1 MAANPLDP
9 IQPVI
14 DKLTAIIAD
23 AEARSSRTGYFAG
36 LYRRVTVAVRDQIDS
51 FDDPARLQRL
61 DVTFASRYLDAL
73 AAWQAG
79 QPCSASW
86 NVAFTATQSAQPI
99 ILQHLLLG
107 INAHI
112 NLDLGIACA
121 RTSPGDQLPALHGDF
136 LRINALLGGLVNTVV
151 AELSAVSPLIG
162 LVARVIGPHGDDE
175 IANFGL
181 GAARD
186 FAWHV
191 AESLAPLPVAL
202 QAPKIAVLDKIVA
215 GFGRHLARPDELL
228 AAAYRVIR
236 SAETASVPEVIRVLA
251 AE

>member
-1 MAANPLDP
+1 VTYDATISALGDIVDECAADG
-9 IQPVI
+9 
-14 DKLTAIIAD
+14 D
-23 AEARSSRTGYFAG
+23 RTGYFAAMY
-36 LYRRVTVAVRDQIDS
+36 LAVTNTVRQRAGEGR
-51 FDDPARLQRL
+51 FEDPASMERF
-61 DVTFASRYLDAL
+61 VSGFAARYLDAL
-73 AAWQAG
+73 AAWRTG
-79 QPCSASW
+79 GRCPRSW
-86 NVAFTATQSAQPI
+86 VVAFQAASRWRPI

-112 NLDLGIACA
+112 NLDLGVACA

-136 LRINALLGGLVNTVV
+136 LRINALLGGLMNTVV
-151 AELSAVSPLIG
+151 AELSQVSPFIG
-162 LVARVIGPHGDDE
+162 LIARVIGDQDDDE
-175 IANFGL
+175 IGNFAL

-191 AESLAPLPVAL
+191 AESLAPLPIAL

-215 GFGRHLARPDELL
+215 AFGKHLARPDELL

-236 SAETASVPEVIRVLA
+236 SAETASVADVIEVLA

>member
-1 MAANPLDP
+1 MAANPPDP
-9 IQPVI
+9 ITPVI
-14 DKLTAIIAD
+14 DRLTAIVQT
-23 AEARSSRTGYFAG
+23 AEAQGSRIGYFAS
-36 LYRRVTVAVRDQIDS
+36 LYRRVTVAVRDQIDG

-61 DVTFASRYLDAL
+61 DVLFASRYLDAL
-73 AAWQAG
+73 AAWQAK
-79 QPCSASW
+79 QPCSSCW
-86 NVAFTATQSAQPI
+86 QVAFDATQSAQPI

-112 NLDLGIACA
+112 NLDLGVACA

-136 LRINALLGGLVNTVV
+136 LRINALLGGLVNTVA
-151 AELSAVSPLIG
+151 AELSQVSPFIG
-162 LVARVIGPHGDDE
+162 LIAQVLGDQGDDE

-191 AESLAPLPVAL
+191 AESLAPLPIAL

-215 GFGRHLARPDELL
+215 AFGKHLARPDELL
-228 AAAYRVIR
+228 SAAYRIIR
-236 SAETASVPEVIRVLA
+236 SAETASVAEVIEVLA
-251 AE
+251 AG

>member
-1 MAANPLDP
+1 MTANPGDP
-9 IQPVI
+9 ITPVI
-14 DKLTAIIAD
+14 DRLTAIIAI
-23 AEARSSRTGYFAG
+23 AEAQASRIGYFAA
-36 LYRRVTVAVRDQIDS
+36 LYRRVTIAVRDQIES
-51 FDDPARLQRL
+51 FDDPARLARL

-73 AAWQAG
+73 AAWQAA
-79 QPCSASW
+79 QPCSSCW
-86 NVAFTATQSAQPI
+86 RVAFSATQSAQPI

-121 RTSPGDQLPALHGDF
+121 RTSPGDELPSLKDDF
-136 LRINALLGGLVNTVV
+136 LRINGLLGGLVNDVV
-151 AELSAVSPLIG
+151 AELSQVSPLIG
-162 LVARVIGPHGDDE
+162 LVAQVLGDQGDDE

-191 AESLAPLPVAL
+191 AESLAPLPVEL

-215 GFGRHLARPDELL
+215 AFGKHLARPDELL

-236 SAETASVPEVIRVLA
+236 SAETSSVPKVIAVLA

>member
-1 MAANPLDP
+1 MAANPPDP
-9 IQPVI
+9 IAPVI
-14 DKLTAIIAD
+14 DRLTAIIAD
-23 AEARSSRTGYFAG
+23 AEARASRTGYFAG
-36 LYRRVTVAVRDQIDS
+36 LYRRVTIAVRDQIDS
-51 FDDPARLQRL
+51 FEDPARLQRL
-61 DVTFASRYLDAL
+61 DVIFATRYLDAL
-73 AAWQAG
+73 AAWQAKG
-79 QPCSASW
+79 PLSSCWQ
-86 NVAFTATQSAQPI
+86 VAFTATQSSQPI

-107 INAHI
+107 MNAHI
-112 NLDLGIACA
+112 NLDLGVAAA
-121 RTSPGDQLPALHGDF
+121 RTAPGDALPTLRGDF
-136 LRINALLGGLVNTVV
+136 LRINMLLGGLVNTVV
-151 AELSAVSPLIG
+151 AELSEVSPLIG
-162 LVARVIGPHGDDE
+162 LVARVIGGQGDDE

-215 GFGRHLARPDELL
+215 AFARHLVRPDELL

-236 SAETASVPEVIRVLA
+236 SAETASVPEVIAVLA